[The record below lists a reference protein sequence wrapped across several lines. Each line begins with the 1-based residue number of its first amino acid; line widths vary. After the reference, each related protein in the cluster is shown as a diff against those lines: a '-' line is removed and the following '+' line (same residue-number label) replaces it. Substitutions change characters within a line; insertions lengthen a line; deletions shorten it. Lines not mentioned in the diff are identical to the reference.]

1 MKVIIFA
8 VIGLILEVLAEVVE
22 DRATP
27 EDEEKGIERIGKL
40 TLFSIAVF
48 RIILTVFWLALAV
61 GMIFAGMSYLNTERD
76 ISYYCFAMAVICITV
91 SAIKLVKR
99 K

>member
-1 MKVIIFA
+1 MGKIILIA
-8 VIGLILEVLAEVVE
+8 AGLILEVLAEVVE

-27 EDEEKGIERIGKL
+27 EDAEKTMENIGKL
-40 TLFSIAVF
+40 TLFSISVF
-48 RIILTVFWLALAV
+48 RIILTVFWLALAA
-61 GMIFAGMSYLNTERD
+61 GMIFAGMSYFNTERD

>member
-1 MKVIIFA
+1 MGKIILIA
-8 VIGLILEVLAEVVE
+8 AGLVLEAWAEVVE

-27 EDEEKGIERIGKL
+27 EDEEKTMENIGKL
-40 TLFSIAVF
+40 TLFSISVF
-48 RIILTVFWLALAV
+48 RIILTVFWLALAA
-61 GMIFAGMSYLNTERD
+61 GMIFAGMSYFNTERD

>member
-1 MKVIIFA
+1 MGKIILIA
-8 VIGLILEVLAEVVE
+8 AGLVLEVLAEVVE

-27 EDEEKGIERIGKL
+27 EDTEKTMENIGKL
-40 TLFSIAVF
+40 TLFSISVF
-48 RIILTVFWLALAV
+48 RIILTVFWLALAA
-61 GMIFAGMSYLNTERD
+61 GMIFAGMSYFNTERD

-91 SAIKLVKR
+91 SVIKLVKR